1 VLILLL
7 VETSRLSELKRRLSE
22 ETEVAEVAT
31 EVTEEKAKKAD
42 IAVEEAKEEVEK
54 EEKAEKEETV
64 EKEEKAKKAVVDVE
78 DTAEVEV
85 DTVVEKIEVKVKQA
99 NSDLEPKEGML
110 LEVVAEDP
118 DLKLMEKMLP
128 LIKLMLMKLRYIN
141 SVKNMLTGK
150 ERDNV
155 SKEKDLNLIIPTTE
169 RVVLEEELD
178 LLRMVT
184 AEVTGEMLLKKEERR
199 NILPPSSLKER
210 SPRLLLKVR
219 PSPRKLKKL
228 RVTSKRLL
236 LKKKPPEKR
245 KKKKAN

>member
-54 EEKAEKEETV
+54 EEKAEKEEKV

-99 NSDLEPKEGML
+99 NSDLEPKEGM
-110 LEVVAEDP
+110 
-118 DLKLMEKMLP
+118 MEKMLP